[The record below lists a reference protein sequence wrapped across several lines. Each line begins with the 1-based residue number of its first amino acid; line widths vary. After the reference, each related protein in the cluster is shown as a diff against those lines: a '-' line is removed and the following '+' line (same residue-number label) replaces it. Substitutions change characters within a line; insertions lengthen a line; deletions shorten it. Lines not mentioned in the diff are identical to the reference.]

1 MLNSLIYQSSGRSFR
16 VLAGFLI
23 FAVGFTALQS
33 GCAHSPEFSKK
44 AYAENRASRQFEYEM
59 QDVWK
64 ALEKVV
70 EKKKVLERDPNKVD
84 AGDWSQ
90 LRERT
95 LELDWAYSQSRDK
108 YKSYTVN
115 SIPKQQPLGVR
126 VKHSFIVKKAFGG
139 AEVEIQTQEEIE
151 DLDEY
156 GVSKGYFPT
165 AQVDSSRSA
174 ELLDQIANALL
185 SASARPL
192 GQ

>member
-1 MLNSLIYQSSGRSFR
+1 MNLKVFGTSAGAMLVAVAVLFSG
-16 VLAGFLI
+16 L
-23 FAVGFTALQS
+23 VG
-33 GCAHSPEFSKK
+33 GCSHSPQFSKK
-44 AYAENRASRQFEYEM
+44 AYAENRTSRQFEYEM

-84 AGDWSQ
+84 AGDWGQ
-90 LRERT
+90 LRERSM
-95 LELDWAYSQSRDK
+95 ELDWSYGQSRDK
-108 YKSYTVN
+108 YKSYVVN

-126 VKHSFIVKKAFGG
+126 VKYSLVVKKAFGG
-139 AEVEIQTQEEIE
+139 ATVDVVTQEEIE

-165 AQVDSSRSA
+165 DQVDSSRAA
-174 ELLDQIANALL
+174 EILDQIANALL
-185 SASARPL
+185 AASARPL

>member
-1 MLNSLIYQSSGRSFR
+1 MLNPISVARILVVTLAVSL
-16 VLAGFLI
+16 
-23 FAVGFTALQS
+23 LQT
-33 GCAHSPEFSKK
+33 GCAHHPEFSKK
-44 AYAENRASRQFEYEM
+44 AYAENRSARLFEYEM

-90 LRERT
+90 LRERA
-95 LELDWAYSQSRDK
+95 LELDWSYSQSRDK
-108 YKSYTVN
+108 YKSYVVN
-115 SIPKQQPLGVR
+115 SVPRQQPLGVR
-126 VKHSFIVKKAFGG
+126 VKHIFTVKKALGG
-139 AEVEIQTQEEIE
+139 AEVEVRTQEEIE

-156 GVSKGYFPT
+156 GVSKGYFST
-165 AQVDSSRSA
+165 SQVDSSRSA